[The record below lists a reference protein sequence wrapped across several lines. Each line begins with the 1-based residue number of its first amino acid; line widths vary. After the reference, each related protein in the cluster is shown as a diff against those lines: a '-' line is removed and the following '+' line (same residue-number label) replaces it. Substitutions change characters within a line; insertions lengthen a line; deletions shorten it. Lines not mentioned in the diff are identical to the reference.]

1 MLALTECHTNKI
13 CVRAAALCNPIT
25 DWTTFHSSAPARK
38 VAGDV
43 SGERSIEYQS
53 RVSSQP
59 HSLSES
65 LLLAARKDLFVT
77 PSHYFDPFASPLLFF
92 RTASSDLPILNSTF
106 SIGCPQLSDA
116 SSSETST
123 EWIKKRRAYRKHP
136 PLGSGLTLPTLRV
149 EVGEESVFKEQ
160 VIDLVEGVMRSVDLY
175 EGKERMKTDASKSEI
190 EADKRVSLRMKKGE
204 GFWEEED
211 FVDVGHWLGQI
222 LR

>member
-13 CVRAAALCNPIT
+13 GVRAAALCNPIT
-25 DWTTFHSSAPARK
+25 DWTMFHSSAPARE

-43 SGERSIEYQS
+43 SGERSVEYQS
-53 RVSSQP
+53 GVSSQP
-59 HSLSES
+59 HSLSDS
-65 LLLAARKDLFVT
+65 LLLAARRDLFVT

-92 RTASSDLPILNSTF
+92 RTASSDLPILDSTF
-106 SIGCPQLSDA
+106 SNSSPQLSDV

-136 PLGSGLTLPTLRV
+136 PLGSGLRLPKLRV
-149 EVGEESVFKEQ
+149 EVGEENVFKEQ
-160 VIDLVEGVMRSVDLY
+160 VIDLAEGVMRSVELY
-175 EGKERMKTDASKSEI
+175 ERKEKMGTDASESEI
-190 EADKRVSLRMKKGE
+190 EADKRVNLRMKKGE
-204 GFWEEED
+204 GFWGEED